1 LITRALNYTSLSFA
15 LSLSLRLK
23 SYFCRKRSLKK
34 FSGILL
40 QVLKITG
47 ISLVSILVLLFLAP
61 YLFPDTVGKQIKSWT
76 NQSIKGDL
84 NFTKARLS
92 FFTHFPSLTLTL
104 YDVDLKGSA
113 PFQLDTL
120 LSAEKLGFGVN
131 LQKLI
136 FDHLVSVNKIY
147 LNGAYIHIMVNDSGQ
162 ANYNIY
168 VYDTSAHAVK
178 SDSSAASLHLEKII
192 VNDSR
197 LVYNDRSIS
206 MLIQADHLYYE
217 GTGDLSKSI
226 FDLASHIKSDSLSFV
241 LDDHP
246 YVQRKAIDANLVT
259 SINTKTLA
267 LIFQENKIQMNKLNL
282 AFTGRLDF
290 LKNGYDM
297 NFKFSTKDADLY
309 QLVTIFPPEYQDW
322 LQKTT
327 VRGAIDLTSTLK
339 GKYIASTGEMPDYG
353 INLAIRNGFIDYQDA
368 QIPVSQL
375 NGNAAIELPSLDPEK
390 LHVKIDSM
398 SFRLAQDYF
407 HSRLESKGLSEPD
420 IQLQAD
426 AQMNLQNLKLATGIK
441 SLDMQGELGLH
452 LSVHGKYSKKVV
464 KTSLRKTDTVIASIP
479 AFDVN
484 CHIKNGYVKY
494 YKVAQPIQNIFL
506 SMRAACADAD
516 WRHAYFTIDSL
527 HASALKDYLDARGIV
542 HASTDFPMDLNVR
555 GSIDLGDIKQVYPMD
570 STTISGLMLLDIS
583 AHGTYAPEHHLFPN
597 TTAQFNLK
605 DGFIQTPYYPHP
617 IEKINVSLNA
627 SDNAGDLKSL
637 NCSFGPASLSFEGRP
652 FYFEGKFK
660 NFDDLNYDL
669 SVNGDIDLGKIYQV
683 FARKDVGLSGFIRAK
698 ARFIGKQSDA
708 RNGRYDLLS
717 NAGTMD
723 VKDLAI
729 SHELF
734 PKPFFIRQGH
744 FRFDRDKMWFESFR
758 ATYGSSD
765 LQLDGFVENA
775 INYVLAKNEI
785 LKANFNLKSKSMNL
799 SEFTVYESSTAT
811 SSVPPPGS
819 STSLSA
825 APSSVST
832 NISHAETQ
840 SASGVIMIPANLDLT
855 IKADADRVLY
865 NDIVLNHFTGGMN
878 IREGGIELSET
889 GFEMIGCQVGMNGKY
904 TSISPLRASFEYKLQ
919 AKDFDVQRAYKEVK
933 LFHDLASSAEH
944 ASGIISIDYS
954 LSGKLNEKMYPVYP
968 SLQGG
973 GVLTVKNVKFKG
985 WKLFNTV
992 SSTSGKMDLKDP
1004 DLSKIDVKS
1013 SIKNNLIT
1021 IERLK
1026 FKTGGF
1032 RIRFEG
1038 QTSFDNKVNFKMR
1051 IGLPPLG
1058 IIGIPLRITG
1068 SSDNPKIKLG
1078 NSDTDPLEEKT
1089 ED

>member
-1 LITRALNYTSLSFA
+1 
-15 LSLSLRLK
+15 LK
-23 SYFCRKRSLKK
+23 NVSR
-34 FSGILL
+34 ILL
-40 QVLKITG
+40 RVLKISG
-47 ISLVSILVLLFLAP
+47 ITLASILILLFLAP
-61 YLFPDTVGKQIKSWT
+61 YLFPDTVGKQIKHWT

-113 PFQLDTL
+113 PFLLDTL

-131 LQKLI
+131 LEKLI
-136 FDHLVSVNKIY
+136 FDRQVTINKIY
-147 LNGAYIHIMVNDSGQ
+147 LNGAYIHVMVNDSGQ

-168 VYDTSAHAVK
+168 VADTSTRTVK
-178 SDSSAASLHLEKII
+178 GDTSAASLHLEKIM
-192 VNDSR
+192 VKDSR
-197 LVYNDRSIS
+197 LVYNDQSIP

-226 FDLASHIKSDSLSFV
+226 FDLASHIKSDSFSFV
-241 LDDHP
+241 LDNQA
-246 YVQRKAIDANLVT
+246 YVRRKAIDANLVT

-267 LIFQENKIQMNKLNL
+267 LIFQDDKIRMNKLNL
-282 AFTGRLDF
+282 AVTGKLDF

-297 NFKFSTKDADLY
+297 NFKLSSEDADLY
-309 QLVTIFPPEYQDW
+309 QLVTIFPPEYLDW

-327 VRGAIDLTSTLK
+327 VKGTINLTSTLK

-353 INLAIRNGFIDYQDA
+353 IKLAIRDGFIDYQDA

-375 NGNAAIELPSLDPEK
+375 NGHAEIELPSLDPEK

-407 HSRLESKGLSEPD
+407 RSRLESTGLSEPT
-420 IQLQAD
+420 IHLMAD
-426 AQMNLQNLKLATGIK
+426 AQMNLQNLKLATGVK
-441 SLDMQGELGLH
+441 SFDMRGQLGLH
-452 LSVHGKYSKKVV
+452 LSANGKYAKKVIQ
-464 KTSLRKTDTVIASIP
+464 TSLRKKDTVIASIP

-484 CHIKNGYVKY
+484 CNIKNGYVKY

-506 SMRAACADAD
+506 SMHATCPDAD
-516 WRHAYFTIDSL
+516 YRHAWFKIDSL
-527 HASALKDYLDARGIV
+527 HASALKDYLDARGV
-542 HASTDFPMDLNVR
+542 VYASTDYPMDLNVK
-555 GSIDLGDIKQVYPMD
+555 GNIDLSDIKQVYPMD
-570 STTISGLMLLDIS
+570 SLTISGLMFLDIR
-583 AHGTYAPEHHLFPN
+583 ANGKYAPEHHLFPK
-597 TTAQFNLK
+597 TTAQFNMK
-605 DGFIQTPYYPHP
+605 DGFIQTRYYPHP

-627 SDNAGDLKSL
+627 SDNGGDLNSL
-637 NCSFGPASLSFEGRP
+637 NCSLRPASLSFEGKP

-669 SVNGDIDLGKIYQV
+669 SVNGEIDLGKIYQV
-683 FARKDVGLSGFIRAK
+683 FARKDIGVLGFIRTK
-698 ARFIGKQSDA
+698 ANFRGKQSDA
-708 RNGRYDLLS
+708 KHGRYDLLNNS
-717 NAGTMD
+717 GTMD
-723 VKDLAI
+723 VKDLSI
-729 SHELF
+729 THELF
-734 PKPFFIRQGH
+734 PKPFLIRRGH
-744 FRFDRDKMWFESFR
+744 FRFDQDKMWFETFQ
-758 ATYGSSD
+758 ANYGRSD
-765 LQLDGFVENA
+765 LQLDGFVENV

-785 LKANFNLKSKSMNL
+785 LKANFNLKANSIDLN
-799 SEFTVYESSTAT
+799 EFTVYASNGQRSTPNAQR
-811 SSVPPPGS
+811 P
-819 STSLSA
+819 STIDQQASGNDQQPTA
-825 APSSVST
+825 A
-832 NISHAETQ
+832 A
-840 SASGVIMIPANLDLT
+840 GVIMIPANLDLT
-855 IKADADRVLY
+855 IKAEADRVLY
-865 NDIVLNHFTGGMN
+865 NDIVLNHFLGGMN
-878 IREGGIELSET
+878 IRNGGIELSET
-889 GFEMIGCQVGMNGKY
+889 GFELIGCQVGMNGKY
-904 TSISPLRASFEYKLQ
+904 SSTSPLRANFDYKLV
-919 AKDFDVQRAYKEVK
+919 AKDFDVQRAYKEIK

-954 LSGKLNEKMYPVYP
+954 LSGKLNERMYPVYP

-973 GVLTVKNVKFKG
+973 GVLSVKNVKFKG

-992 SSTSGKMDLKDP
+992 SSASGKSDLKDP

-1021 IERLK
+1021 IEKMK

-1058 IIGIPLRITG
+1058 IIGIPLRVTG

-1078 NSDTDPLEEKT
+1078 KSDSDPLEEKT
-1089 ED
+1089 E

>member
-1 LITRALNYTSLSFA
+1 M
-15 LSLSLRLK
+15 
-23 SYFCRKRSLKK
+23 KK
-34 FSGILL
+34 VSRILL
-40 QVLKITG
+40 RVLKISG

-61 YLFPDTVGKQIKSWT
+61 YLFPDTVGRQIKLWT

-120 LSAEKLGFGVN
+120 LAAGKLGFGVN

-136 FDHLVSVNKIY
+136 FDHLVSINKIY
-147 LNGAYIHIMVNDSGQ
+147 LNGAFIHVMVNDSGQ

-168 VYDTSAHAVK
+168 VSDSSSRTVK
-178 SDSSAASLHLEKII
+178 EDSSAASLHLEKI
-192 VNDSR
+192 VVKDSR
-197 LVYNDRSIS
+197 LVYNDRSIP

-241 LDDHP
+241 LDNQS
-246 YVQRKAIDANLVT
+246 YVRRKAIDANLVT

-267 LIFQENKIQMNKLNL
+267 LIFQENKIRMNKLNL
-282 AFTGRLDF
+282 TFTGRLDF

-297 NFKFSTKDADLY
+297 NFKLSSQDADLY
-309 QLVTIFPPEYQDW
+309 QLVTIFPPEYQEW

-327 VRGAIDLTSTLK
+327 VKGTIDLTSTLK

-353 INLAIRNGFIDYQDA
+353 IKLAIRDGFIDYQDA

-375 NGNAAIELPSLDPEK
+375 NGHAEIELPSLDPEK
-390 LHVKIDSM
+390 LHVKVDSI
-398 SFRLAQDYF
+398 SFHLAQDYF
-407 HSRLESKGLSEPD
+407 RSRLETTGLSEPN
-420 IQLQAD
+420 IHLLAD

-441 SLDMQGELGLH
+441 SFDMQGQLGLH
-452 LSVHGKYSKKVV
+452 LSVNGKYTKKVIR
-464 KTSLRKTDTVIASIP
+464 TSLRKTDTVIASIP

-484 CHIKNGYVKY
+484 CNIKNGYVKY

-506 SMRAACADAD
+506 SMHATCPDAD
-516 WRHAYFTIDSL
+516 YRHAYFKIDSL
-527 HASALKDYLDARGIV
+527 HASALKDYLEARGVV

-555 GSIDLGDIKQVYPMD
+555 GSIDLGDIKQIYPMD
-570 STTISGLMLLDIS
+570 SLTISGLMLLDIR
-583 AHGTYAPEHHLFPN
+583 ANGKYAPEHHLFPK

-605 DGFIQTPYYPHP
+605 DGFIQTRYYPHP
-617 IEKINVSLNA
+617 IEKINVSFNA
-627 SDNAGDLKSL
+627 SDNGGDLNSL
-637 NCSFGPASLSFEGRP
+637 NCLLRPASLIFEGKP

-660 NFDDLNYDL
+660 NFDNLNYDL
-669 SVNGDIDLGKIYQV
+669 SVNGEIDLGKIYQV
-683 FARKDVGLSGFIRAK
+683 FARKDIGVSGFIRAK
-698 ARFIGKQSDA
+698 ANFRGKQSDA
-708 RNGRYDLLS
+708 KNGRYDLLN

-729 SHELF
+729 THELF

-744 FRFDRDKMWFESFR
+744 FRFDRDKMWFETFQ
-758 ATYGSSD
+758 ANYGKSD
-765 LQLDGFVENA
+765 LQLDGFVENV

-785 LKANFNLKSKSMNL
+785 LKANFNLKAKNIDL
-799 SEFTVYESSTAT
+799 NEFAVYASSTSSSRTYSTASSPATSATSTTASPTNSSTASSTNSSTASSTAT
-811 SSVPPPGS
+811 
-819 STSLSA
+819 TEEEQTA
-825 APSSVST
+825 A
-832 NISHAETQ
+832 
-840 SASGVIMIPANLDLT
+840 GVIMIPANLDLT
-855 IKADADRVLY
+855 IKAEADKVLY
-865 NDIVLNHFTGGMN
+865 HDVVLNHFQGGMN
-878 IREGGIELSET
+878 IRNGGIELSET
-889 GFEMIGCQVGMNGKY
+889 GFEMIGCQTIMSGKY
-904 TSISPLRASFEYKLQ
+904 ASTSPLRANFEYKLV
-919 AKDFDVQRAYKEVK
+919 AKDFDVQRAYKEIK

-973 GVLTVKNVKFKG
+973 GVLSVKNVKFKG

-992 SSTSGKMDLKDP
+992 SSSSGKADLKDP

-1021 IERLK
+1021 IEKMK

-1038 QTSFDNKVNFKMR
+1038 QTSFDNRVNFKMR

-1078 NSDTDPLEEKT
+1078 KSDTDPLEEKT
-1089 ED
+1089 EE